1 MLYIGSFMFLWV
13 PLLIT
18 AFTSRGEKIYNDLF
32 ANCLI
37 SSQGILNVLVYSNKI
52 EHVKQ
57 SLVQCISSIYGS
69 VTSNFKKF
77 GRQRQHPNNSSSSNL
92 PPESAATLSSSNNNR
107 DSTTA
112 SAGSGPG
119 SRGIMDPN
127 APIDS
132 SGEGGSNSNKKN
144 DIGDNNEDDDCIVV
158 DVKDEENEQKQEEH
172 HRDIVNASNTVVVE
186 SAESSTA
193 TIDA

>member
-18 AFTSRGEKIYNDLF
+18 AFTSRGEKLYNDLF

-52 EHVKQ
+52 QIEHVKQ
-57 SLVQCISSIYGS
+57 SLIRCISSIYGS

-92 PPESAATLSSSNNNR
+92 PPESAATISSNNNR

-112 SAGSGPG
+112 SVTSGPG
-119 SRGIMDPN
+119 SRGIIDPN

-132 SGEGGSNSNKKN
+132 SGEGGGNNSNKKN

-158 DVKDEENEQKQEEH
+158 GVIKDEENQQKA
-172 HRDIVNASNTVVVE
+172 RRAS
-186 SAESSTA
+186 S
-193 TIDA
+193 